1 MFKLIFLTLLAL
13 ATVLVVFGAG
23 DGRRVE
29 APNVETVPAAA
40 TQPTEVSVPAEAVS
54 ASAGIVDAPAVE
66 QTPPRENRFPGPALR
81 PSPEYAGQTPAAAP
95 SEDLAGAPTDTLYI
109 TGNSVNFRAG
119 PTTSDAVVGKL
130 SRGQMVTAI
139 GERSGDWVEIRDGD
153 GRSGFISAQFLSAS
167 RP

>member
-29 APNVETVPAAA
+29 APNVETVPAA
-40 TQPTEVSVPAEAVS
+40 TEAEPAPAEAVS

-81 PSPEYAGQTPAAAP
+81 PSPEYADQAPAAAP

>member
-13 ATVLVVFGAG
+13 VTVLVVFGDG
-23 DGRRVE
+23 DGRRIE
-29 APNVETVPAAA
+29 APKVETVTPAAPDA
-40 TQPTEVSVPAEAVS
+40 AAPVEAVS

-66 QTPPRENRFPGPALR
+66 QTPERQRRFPGPALR
-81 PSPEYAGQTPAAAP
+81 PSPEHAGRTSDAAP
-95 SEDLAGAPTDTLYI
+95 AENLAAAPTDTLYI

-130 SRGQMVTAI
+130 SRGQMVTAV
-139 GERSGDWVEIRDGD
+139 GERSGDWVQIRDGD
-153 GRSGFISAQFLSAS
+153 GRTGYISARFLSAS

>member
-29 APNVETVPAAA
+29 APNVETVPAA
-40 TQPTEVSVPAEAVS
+40 TEAEPAPAEAVS